1 MLVNVDWYQFWVTS
15 SLVTDVLFLFALVFS
30 VLLNCVYLSVHIPLL
45 VIMLEKLQR
54 LSNLLFPEGV
64 HKSQFYAWASK
75 HKKLIYTVNHV
86 VTGISSPKALLEICL
101 LPLYIS
107 MKTELMMSILN
118 ALIQVFHSLLFS
130 SKSTSIWFICYL
142 IVLFDFFDLTS

>member
-54 LSNLLFPEGV
+54 LSNLLFPGGV
-64 HKSQFYAWASK
+64 HKSQFYA
-75 HKKLIYTVNHV
+75 
-86 VTGISSPKALLEICL
+86 
-101 LPLYIS
+101 
-107 MKTELMMSILN
+107 
-118 ALIQVFHSLLFS
+118 
-130 SKSTSIWFICYL
+130 
-142 IVLFDFFDLTS
+142 